1 MKKIILTLVISI
13 FMCLFFAA
21 CSASEPEPSSDAAR
35 EDPVSEISNK
45 GAEKVE
51 VIDDTFI
58 TDQLP
63 EDVPEEMPD
72 ELPDDTEQFPGPED
86 DSVNAQETP
95 EEKKNAKAIVW
106 LGDSLT
112 QGSLGDDNDNL
123 ANAPYEKLK
132 KMVNVPVEGYG
143 MYGFNT
149 HDVLWVYT
157 DKDHYNQI
165 ADPDKTYIFWLGSN
179 DWVTSEA
186 INSNTEPVIKE
197 IDRFLN
203 LEDGGI
209 QDYIVLGTTSRWRL
223 GDLYIPINNDLAEHY
238 GEHYMDV
245 IDIINKYGYSSDNT
259 HLSQESYDAIAA
271 AVYEKLKTLGYI

>member
-45 GAEKVE
+45 GAEKIE

-58 TDQLP
+58 TDQLL
-63 EDVPEEMPD
+63 EDVPEEMP
-72 ELPDDTEQFPGPED
+72 EK
-86 DSVNAQETP
+86 
-95 EEKKNAKAIVW
+95 KKNAKAIVW